1 MPSSSI
7 KTPVNQRR
15 HDNVAV
21 VALER
26 AGRHFEVA
34 CYRNKAT
41 DWKSGADRELSNVVQ
56 VERVFV
62 NVRKG
67 EFAAKADLKKAFPG
81 KEEVDIVLEILDKGV
96 SQVNTI
102 EREFTRDKLIK
113 QIAHTAAEMSVDPW
127 YHRLYTGRIV
137 EQAMHQFGYSVKPA
151 VAVKAQAIEV
161 IRFLKSVGMPIERA
175 SMKFAVDYKEAE
187 GRAAVKQWVRN
198 HSHRILTRVA
208 VAWCLRHRLKDGL
221 ADEVAKWVPVTADT
235 YELSWIVTEGESQ
248 SPDGETFNIVFAFPP
263 HLYNRVERLVKETN
277 GTIAGMDLRWAE
289 RDDICISE
297 LVIPKHRVSF
307 KSSSEDEGGDE
318 VELRQRRKL
327 KDERRAQE
335 KRRAQTERR
344 KGHDEEPAEV
354 EAPRGRKGKAEA
366 VLDEETIERLQQE
379 AEKEETDGAPKKG
392 RKKPK
397 PPPRPANP
405 SSPGEEPKKPKKK
418 KKAEDED
425 DVPTPSD
432 EELKDLV
439 LSKSERRKKEHNK
452 RRQDSSDSEVFHS
465 DRDADY
471 EEYLQFY
478 ETSNDYRHATPT
490 IAVAGAVSEAA
501 AVPEASS
508 PSADHSHSP
517 ADGTA
522 GDPPSEATTVPTD
535 SEPSPSTSTDD
546 HAPSPS
552 PIDA

>member
-1 MPSSSI
+1 MVP
-7 KTPVNQRR
+7 P
-15 HDNVAV
+15 AV
-21 VALER
+21 
-26 AGRHFEVA
+26 H
-34 CYRNKAT
+34 
-41 DWKSGADRELSNVVQ
+41 
-56 VERVFV
+56 
-62 NVRKG
+62 
-67 EFAAKADLKKAFPG
+67 
-81 KEEVDIVLEILDKGV
+81 
-96 SQVNTI
+96 
-102 EREFTRDKLIK
+102 
-113 QIAHTAAEMSVDPW
+113 
-127 YHRLYTGRIV
+127 GRIV

-208 VAWCLRHRLKDGL
+208 VAWYLRHRLKDGL

-235 YELSWIVTEGESQ
+235 YELSWVVTEGESQ

-366 VLDEETIERLQQE
+366 VLDEETIERLRQE

-418 KKAEDED
+418 RRRRMRTMSPHHQMKSSKTSCFRKASVARKSTASADKTLLTQKYSTLTAMLTTRSIYNSTR
-425 DVPTPSD
+425 PRMTTATPRPPSPPPGPSRR
-432 EELKDLV
+432 LLQSPKPPHRVRITAILPPMARQSILPARPQPSPQTVSLLPLHPPMTTHRHPLPSTPKYSFDLGTANPFG
-439 LSKSERRKKEHNK
+439 KSPRKKKQKKNQK
-452 RRQDSSDSEVFHS
+452 
-465 DRDADY
+465 
-471 EEYLQFY
+471 
-478 ETSNDYRHATPT
+478 T
-490 IAVAGAVSEAA
+490 
-501 AVPEASS
+501 
-508 PSADHSHSP
+508 
-517 ADGTA
+517 
-522 GDPPSEATTVPTD
+522 
-535 SEPSPSTSTDD
+535 
-546 HAPSPS
+546 
-552 PIDA
+552 